1 MMLGNA
7 GQADI
12 SGGGV
17 PGLYYNPLI
26 GSINQ
31 SNMIQNREDMA
42 NQNNMLNQQSAL
54 SDIATQTQNRD
65 IAAQKLPYEIGG
77 LQAANQH
84 TGALTGMANATAE
97 NTKANTAATLSKT
110 NQEQLDNLH
119 MDMLRMSP
127 TLDAATL
134 SDMEAVKN
142 GTGKGTPNLDRS
154 LKELADA
161 HNLNGK
167 QAQLLSHYKDAA
179 LSLQTQDPNAV
190 NTPFSSLIKDHIIPL
205 SPTFQEKV
213 IQSQT
218 EKEVAGIHSATQ
230 LQVTDKEVKS
240 RLDIADKEIAAN
252 PEKATTYYADAAMIA
267 EQNGQPE
274 QAKAIRMRAL
284 QANKMA
290 ETAAKR
296 ALDKAA
302 MTQTALVNALAP
314 QAIKGQPQ
322 TAQPQNP
329 LIDSSGQQVNDQGQT
344 EPSAPKGQPI
354 PPGAQAT
361 DLHDGITYQTA
372 RGPMK
377 WNAKTKM
384 FDPVQ

>member
-12 SGGGV
+12 SGSGV

-31 SNMIQNREDMA
+31 SNMIQNREQMA

-54 SDIATQTQNRD
+54 SDIATQAQTRD
-65 IAAQKLPYEIGG
+65 IAQQKLPYELSG
-77 LQAANQH
+77 LDITNQH
-84 TGALTGMANATAE
+84 NKSLTAMNQATAE
-97 NTKANTAATLSKT
+97 STKASTAATLSKT
-110 NQEQLDNLH
+110 NQEQLDNMH
-119 MDMLRMSP
+119 MDMARMAP
-127 TLDAATL
+127 TLDSAAL
-134 SDMEAVKN
+134 SDAADVKN
-142 GTGKGTPNLDRS
+142 GTGQGTPRLDRA
-154 LKELADA
+154 LKELSDA

-167 QAQLLSHYKDAA
+167 QGQLLAHYKDAA
-179 LSLQTQDPNAV
+179 LSLQTQDPNAAT
-190 NTPFSSLIKDHIIPL
+190 TPFTSLIRDHIIPL
-205 SPTFQEKV
+205 SPSFQEKV
-213 IQSQT
+213 MQSQT

-290 ETAAKR
+290 EAAAKR
-296 ALDKAA
+296 ALDRAA
-302 MTQTALVNALAP
+302 MTQTALVNAVAP

-322 TAQPQNP
+322 TPQPQNP

-344 EPSAPKGQPI
+344 APSAPKGQPI